1 MTSSTPQQSQTPLP
15 PPEGARLPG
24 WASRI
29 DLGRR
34 LSLVLVFLAI
44 VAAFATYYMA
54 GGGAS
59 VAPNPVVVSVLL
71 LIDFF
76 LLLAFIALIAA
87 RFYRLW
93 RARVRGSAG
102 SRLHVRLMM
111 LFSVVAL
118 APAIIVAVF
127 SLLYIE
133 FVLQNLFN
141 TKVRTALDQ
150 SVRVAEAYIREH
162 RLNIRADV
170 LSMAQDINRYAA
182 YLRPNTKNFDNFL
195 NAQAALRNLSEA
207 IVINSS
213 GDVLARSNLSLLME
227 TEKVDPDVLKK
238 ADEGEIVFLPGE
250 AEGRVRALIKLE
262 RFVDAYLYVGRFV
275 DASVI
280 ALVAKAR
287 KGKEAYERLQEKG
300 SEITVTFAAVFAI
313 AAVLLLLAALWFALV
328 ISARIVEPI
337 GDMVRAVRRMQDG
350 DLSVRL
356 DVAANDE
363 IGTLS
368 QAINRMAGELETQ
381 RAALVDANAKLDER
395 RRFTET
401 VLAGVTAGVIGLDK
415 EGRVDLPNPSALRLL
430 GASEEE
436 LKGRKFAEAVPEM
449 ADLLAKVRERPS
461 RVAQGQVRLTRHGI
475 SRHLLARVAA
485 EYADGGIFGF
495 VVTFD
500 DVTELVSAQRTAA
513 WADVARRIAHEIK
526 NPLTPIQLSAER
538 LRRRYLRRI
547 DGADDRE
554 IFEKCIGTII
564 RQVGDIGRMVDEF
577 SAFARMPRPAF
588 ADVDLKELVR
598 DAVFMQQ
605 VAHPQIGYET
615 SLPEDTLPV
624 HADPRQLAQVL
635 TNLLQNAAEAIEAR
649 RQGESND
656 GLIGAS
662 VGGWIGIRMEADGE
676 YMTLIVEDNG
686 KGLPEDERD
695 KLTEPYVT
703 TRAKGTGLGLAIV
716 KKILEEHGGDM
727 EIRSRPEGGARVI
740 LHIPLANGSRNTERG
755 GTDENTRN
763 EAAE

>member
-1 MTSSTPQQSQTPLP
+1 MTSSTPQQSQAPLP

-93 RARVRGSAG
+93 QARVRGSAG
-102 SRLHVRLMM
+102 SRLHVRLML

-150 SVRVAEAYIREH
+150 SVRVAEAYIKEH

-182 YLRPNTKNFDNFL
+182 YLRPNSKNFDNFL
-195 NAQAALRNLSEA
+195 DAQASLRNLSEA

-227 TEKVDPDVLKK
+227 TEKIDPDVLKK

-328 ISARIVEPI
+328 ISARIVEPV
-337 GDMVRAVRRMQDG
+337 GRMVRAVRRIQDG

-401 VLAGVTAGVIGLDK
+401 VLAGVTAGVIGLDR
-415 EGRVDLPNPSALRLL
+415 EGRIDLPNRSALRLL
-430 GASEEE
+430 AAAEED
-436 LKGRKFAEAVPEM
+436 LKGRDFARAVPEM

-461 RVAQGQVRLTRHGI
+461 RVAQGQVRLSRQGV
-475 SRHLLARVAA
+475 SRHLLTRVAA

-547 DGADDRE
+547 DGGEDKE
-554 IFEKCIGTII
+554 IFEKCIETII

-588 ADVDLKELVR
+588 ADTDLRTLVR

-605 VAHPQIGYET
+605 VAHPDIEYEMD
-615 SLPEDTLPV
+615 LPEDAPPA
-624 HADPRQLAQVL
+624 HADPRQFTQVL

-656 GLIGAS
+656 GLIDAAT
-662 VGGWIGIRMEADGE
+662 GGWIGIRMEVDRE
-676 YMTLIVEDNG
+676 YITLIIEDNG
-686 KGLPEDERD
+686 KGLPEAERD

-727 EIRSRPEGGARVI
+727 EIHNRPEGGARVI
-740 LHIPLANGSRNTERG
+740 LHIPLAGSDKGADKG
-755 GTDENTRN
+755 GAGKNTRN